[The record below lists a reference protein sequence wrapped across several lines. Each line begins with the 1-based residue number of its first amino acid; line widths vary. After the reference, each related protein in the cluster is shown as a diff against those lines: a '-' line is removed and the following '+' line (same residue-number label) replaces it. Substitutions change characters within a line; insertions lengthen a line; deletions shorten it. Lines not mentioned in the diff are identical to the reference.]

1 MSQNDLFSGGD
12 SSNELPSDS
21 AAENIQSLR
30 NHINEHNHKYYVL
43 DEPSI
48 PDAEYDRLMRELQAL
63 EDANPELI
71 ISDSPTQRV
80 GGAPLAGFTEVQHER
95 PMLSLDNAMN
105 ADEFAAFYQRVQD
118 RLKTDEP
125 LEFACE
131 PKLDGLAI
139 SLLYVNGVL
148 ERAATRGDGQTGE
161 DVTQNV
167 RTIKNV
173 PLRLQGNQTPTRIE
187 IRGEVYMPKAGFD
200 AYNDRAREN
209 EEKVFANPRNAAAGS
224 LRQLDSR
231 ITAKRPL
238 EFCAYSLG
246 IVSDDFD
253 MPDTHSAQLAQ
264 VQVWGVR
271 INEEMRVVNGL
282 EEAQTFFTQLGEK
295 RHELGYEIDGTVFK
309 INSLALQETLGFV
322 ARAPR
327 WAIAYKFPALEELTV
342 LQDVDFQVGRTGAL
356 TPVARLK
363 PVHVAGVTVSNAT
376 LHNMDEIAR
385 LGVKIGDTVIIR
397 RAGDVIPQVVAVVK
411 NKRPNNAKDIVMPP
425 ACPVCESHIER
436 VEGEAVT
443 RCTGGLVC
451 SAQRKEAIKHF
462 ASRKALDVEG
472 LGDKLIDQ
480 MVAASLID
488 SLDDVFHLTLDD
500 IAGLERMAEKS
511 AQNVLNALEKSKAT
525 TLGRFIYSLGIR
537 EVGTVTAQNLANHFG
552 FLERIMNA
560 SVDVLLDVPDVGNI
574 VAQHLVNFF
583 AEEHNRTVIEQ
594 LQKSGVH
601 WDESEPVNAAD
612 DAPLAGKTAVITGT
626 LSDMSRDDAK
636 LALEALGVKVTGS
649 VSAKTDFLVAGD
661 KAGSKL
667 TKAQNLGVRVFDEE
681 AFKALLKTPR
691 LD

>member
-1 MSQNDLFSGGD
+1 
-12 SSNELPSDS
+12 
-21 AAENIQSLR
+21 
-30 NHINEHNHKYYVL
+30 
-43 DEPSI
+43 
-48 PDAEYDRLMRELQAL
+48 
-63 EDANPELI
+63 
-71 ISDSPTQRV
+71 
-80 GGAPLAGFTEVQHER
+80 
-95 PMLSLDNAMN
+95 
-105 ADEFAAFYQRVQD
+105 
-118 RLKTDEP
+118 
-125 LEFACE
+125 
-131 PKLDGLAI
+131 
-139 SLLYVNGVL
+139 VN
-148 ERAATRGDGQTGE
+148 
-161 DVTQNV
+161 
-167 RTIKNV
+167 
-173 PLRLQGNQTPTRIE
+173 
-187 IRGEVYMPKAGFD
+187 
-200 AYNDRAREN
+200 
-209 EEKVFANPRNAAAGS
+209 
-224 LRQLDSR
+224 
-231 ITAKRPL
+231 
-238 EFCAYSLG
+238 
-246 IVSDDFD
+246 
-253 MPDTHSAQLAQ
+253 
-264 VQVWGVR
+264 
-271 INEEMRVVNGL
+271 
-282 EEAQTFFTQLGEK
+282 
-295 RHELGYEIDGTVFK
+295 
-309 INSLALQETLGFV
+309 
-322 ARAPR
+322 
-327 WAIAYKFPALEELTV
+327 
-342 LQDVDFQVGRTGAL
+342 FQVGRTGAL

-385 LGVKIGDTVIIR
+385 LGVKIGDTVIVR
-397 RAGDVIPQVVAVVK
+397 RAGDVIPQIVAVVEER
-411 NKRPNNAKDIVMPP
+411 RPDDARDIVMPP

-552 FLERIMNA
+552 YLERIMNA

-681 AFKALLKTPR
+681 AFKVLLETPR

>member
-71 ISDSPTQRV
+71 TSDSPTQRV

-295 RHELGYEIDGTVFK
+295 RHQLGYEIDGTVFK

-397 RAGDVIPQVVAVVK
+397 RAGDVIPQVVAVVEER
-411 NKRPNNAKDIVMPP
+411 RPDDARDIVMPP

-681 AFKALLKTPR
+681 AFKALLETPR